1 MRQVLAVYPFMDNER
16 MYCDI
21 PSDIESWAV
30 SCDYG
35 TVNPASF
42 GLWGRKNGVWYRVD
56 EYYFN
61 SRTQGFQKTDEE
73 HYDGL
78 EKLIDGRKIECVI
91 VDPSAAS
98 FIEVIRRHGKYTVVS
113 AENNV
118 INGIRQTSQ
127 ALKDRKIR
135 ICKNCRAARREFSL
149 YRWDGSG
156 RSDAPVKENDHAM
169 DDIRYFVAT
178 KIYGCDGKTGGNND

>member
-1 MRQVLAVYPFMDNER
+1 M
-16 MYCDI
+16 
-21 PSDIESWAV
+21 
-30 SCDYG
+30 
-35 TVNPASF
+35 
-42 GLWGRKNGVWYRVD
+42 
-56 EYYFN
+56 
-61 SRTQGFQKTDEE
+61 
-73 HYDGL
+73 
-78 EKLIDGRKIECVI
+78 I

-169 DDIRYFVAT
+169 DDLRYFVSTALEE
-178 KIYGCDGKTGGNND
+178 KDDGFFAIAADR